1 MPTYVI
7 IGASRGI
14 GLEIY
19 LAEFIANGGR
29 QNVHVLQADVVD
41 DAAMK
46 KAADNVSGIGNGAVD
61 VLIHNASRQPHSTVH
76 RGFFDY
82 PDGGELDTDFL
93 ENFKANALG
102 VVHSV
107 NAFLPLLRK
116 GSAKKIVVIGT
127 SMGHLDF
134 TWKLRIETG
143 VAYGASKAA
152 ADLIVTKYAALLE
165 DESFIVTGLL
175 PGLVDTSATAIDAP
189 DEETIKTLGRRMEKL
204 KKANPNFDATPMKL
218 EAGVHQLLEAI
229 QSLTPADNGTLKF
242 AGGHKF

>member
-14 GLEIY
+14 GLEIVRQLATESENTVVAVVRNINASKY

-46 KAADNVSGIGNGAVD
+46 RMQYSSYAQKAAENVSGIGNGAVD
-61 VLIHNASRQPHSTVH
+61 VLIHNASPPCTEDSSISTTAH
-76 RGFFDY
+76 LIIDAK
-82 PDGGELDTDFL
+82 TWT
-93 ENFKANALG
+93 NSFKANALG

-175 PGLVDTSATAIDAP
+175 PGLVDTSATAIDAR
-189 DEETIKTLGRRMEKL
+189 K
-204 KKANPNFDATPMKL
+204 
-218 EAGVHQLLEAI
+218 
-229 QSLTPADNGTLKF
+229 
-242 AGGHKF
+242 